1 MKAVTDWIAAHDDSK
16 VFAAIY
22 ISASLILSL
31 TVSLF
36 WLAACVAV
44 HFLFEAIAASKNGSK
59 RVLRSAL
66 WGTKFDISLVLF
78 SLWLAVYL
86 DTIFGMVGLGV
97 AAKTAA
103 QTAVRFGAWQKIV
116 RIFLLSADDIVMV
129 IKGFFGGRK
138 SAGKPV
144 KLSQPSSSVTLGDI
158 LAIGLGVL
166 SVILVLSAP
175 ILIETPWGTVKSIL
189 LNEMHPW
196 PG

>member
-1 MKAVTDWIAAHDDSK
+1 MKAVTDWIADHDDSK
-16 VFAAIY
+16 AFAAIY

-31 TVSLF
+31 GVSLF

-44 HFLFEAIAASKNGSK
+44 HFVFEAIAAAKKQQRNVVG
-59 RVLRSAL
+59 AAF

-97 AAKTAA
+97 AAKTAT

-144 KLSQPSSSVTLGDI
+144 QVSQPSSTVSLGDI
-158 LAIGLGVL
+158 LAIGLGAV